1 MLRREEVFD
10 LLKALKFAISKPLK
24 AYSSSALQLHPSTI
38 LSKWEY
44 INTVPFIFFQRVL
57 SVVWS
62 GGKLGSAYYDTET
75 LQLCL
80 QMDVIE
86 TNDFQFLK
94 RSNFILMRMTY
105 RAFYFPF

>member
-1 MLRREEVFD
+1 MPPYEIDSVYVFS
-10 LLKALKFAISKPLK
+10 F
-24 AYSSSALQLHPSTI
+24 I
-38 LSKWEY
+38 L
-44 INTVPFIFFQRVL
+44 FIQRVL

-75 LQLCL
+75 SQMYL

-94 RSNFILMRMTY
+94 RGNFFRPVKKNY
-105 RAFYFPF
+105 PFASECLVYSITVIKLIVLFGLVE

>member
-1 MLRREEVFD
+1 MLSFNSWSMPLYEINSVYFFSF
-10 LLKALKFAISKPLK
+10 LL
-24 AYSSSALQLHPSTI
+24 
-38 LSKWEY
+38 
-44 INTVPFIFFQRVL
+44 FIQRVL

-75 LQLCL
+75 SQLYL

-94 RSNFILMRMTY
+94 RGDFFRPVKIELPVFKIISECLVY
-105 RAFYFPF
+105 

>member
-1 MLRREEVFD
+1 MPPYEIDSVYVFS
-10 LLKALKFAISKPLK
+10 F
-24 AYSSSALQLHPSTI
+24 I
-38 LSKWEY
+38 L
-44 INTVPFIFFQRVL
+44 FIQRVL

-75 LQLCL
+75 SQMYL

-94 RSNFILMRMTY
+94 RGDFFRPVKKKIIHLLLNVWFTQ
-105 RAFYFPF
+105 

>member
-1 MLRREEVFD
+1 MPPNMKL
-10 LLKALKFAISKPLK
+10 
-24 AYSSSALQLHPSTI
+24 I
-38 LSKWEY
+38 LCLFF
-44 INTVPFIFFQRVL
+44 FILFIQRVL

-75 LQLCL
+75 SQLYL

-94 RSNFILMRMTY
+94 RGDFLDLKK
-105 RAFYFPF
+105 

>member
-1 MLRREEVFD
+1 MPPYEIDSVFV
-10 LLKALKFAISKPLK
+10 FSF
-24 AYSSSALQLHPSTI
+24 I
-38 LSKWEY
+38 L
-44 INTVPFIFFQRVL
+44 FIQRVL

-75 LQLCL
+75 SQMYL

-94 RSNFILMRMTY
+94 RGNFFRPVKKKLSICFWMFGLLNNCY
-105 RAFYFPF
+105 

>member
-1 MLRREEVFD
+1 MESIGNITGD
-10 LLKALKFAISKPLK
+10 SNGKARHS
-24 AYSSSALQLHPSTI
+24 
-38 LSKWEY
+38 
-44 INTVPFIFFQRVL
+44 FIFQRIL

-75 LQLCL
+75 SQLYL

-94 RSNFILMRMTY
+94 RGTPAIL
-105 RAFYFPF
+105 FLSLIFPF

>member
-1 MLRREEVFD
+1 MLSFNSYFMPPNMK
-10 LLKALKFAISKPLK
+10 L
-24 AYSSSALQLHPSTI
+24 I
-38 LSKWEY
+38 LCLFF
-44 INTVPFIFFQRVL
+44 FILFIQRVL

-75 LQLCL
+75 SKLYL

-94 RSNFILMRMTY
+94 RGDFLDLKK
-105 RAFYFPF
+105 